1 MLAENDLRNITY
13 AEGHSGPTGKVTPR
27 DSYAATE
34 LGKTTNLVLP
44 GPRMQLR
51 TQIVA
56 ESRVYELKD
65 LFVVDLEYLEDDI
78 VFVSHQTVP
87 VHAYGRGP
95 KEALRAFSEA
105 FDLQWRSLVDT
116 PESNLT
122 VGGLKRRRA
131 MEAVVASVSDKG

>member
-1 MLAENDLRNITY
+1 MLAENDLRNATY
-13 AEGHSGPTGKVTPR
+13 AEGHAGSASRQAWR

-34 LGKTTNLVLP
+34 PGKTTNLVFP

-65 LFVVDLEYLEDDI
+65 LFVVSLEYLEDEI
-78 VFVSHQTVP
+78 VFVTHRTVP

-95 KEALRAFSEA
+95 IEALRAFSEA
-105 FDLQWRSLVDT
+105 FDLQWRSLVET
-116 PESNLT
+116 PEDSLT
-122 VGGLKRRRA
+122 AGGIKRRRA
-131 MEAVVASVSDKG
+131 MQAVVASVNEKG